1 MIEGI
6 LAGAEL
12 LLQPPVLLGLFIGV
26 TIGMAFGALPGLDA
40 TSGTALLVAATYALS
55 TEVALAVLIGLYTAA
70 TYAGSITAITIG
82 VPGTPASAA
91 TVLDGYPM
99 TKAGNLDRALSIS
112 IFASVIG
119 GIAGTVVLMFF
130 SLPLADFAL
139 NFGAPEYFALGVLGV
154 AIIASLVRG
163 MVLAGFVVAVFGLII
178 TTFGVDPFTG
188 YPRFTFGN
196 MNLLEGIPYIPALVG
211 LFAVSEAITLLYQ
224 RHVKREV
231 AGMPGLWAFNLPW
244 SSARRIARSTAI
256 GSVVGSVLGAL
267 PAIGAAAANWVG
279 YNEARRFSR
288 DPDAFG
294 QGSEEGLAAAESS
307 NNSTISTSLV
317 PLLAFG
323 IPGSATAAVLLG
335 AMLLHG
341 VTPGPGLF
349 VSDAGL
355 VYYLFLALGL
365 ANVFML
371 VYGVVGVG
379 FWVRLVQMPTPF
391 IVMTILT
398 LSVVGAYSV
407 RSNVFDVYL
416 ALGLGVFGF
425 LIRQAGMSVVPI
437 VLAIVLGTLIEENF
451 RRALISSNNGAMI
464 FVERPLTLGILAI
477 AVFTFVLPLARMY
490 LEQRRAAASSG
501 RSPSPAGEHGAP

>member
-6 LAGAEL
+6 LAGTAL
-12 LLQPPVLLGLFIGV
+12 LTQPTVLLGLFIGV

-99 TKAGNLDRALSIS
+99 TKAGKLDRALSIS
-112 IFASVIG
+112 IVTSVVG
-119 GIAGTVVLMFF
+119 GMAGTVVLMFF
-130 SLPLADFAL
+130 SLPLAEFAL

-163 MVLAGFVVAVFGLII
+163 MVLAGFVVALFGLIL
-178 TTFGVDPFTG
+178 TTVGVDPFTG
-188 YPRFTFGN
+188 YPRFTYGN

-211 LFAVSEAITLLYQ
+211 LFAVSEAITLLYTKGGERQ
-224 RHVKREV
+224 V
-231 AGMPGLWAFNLPW
+231 AGMPRFWAFNLPL
-244 SSARRIARSTAI
+244 STVRQIARATTI

-279 YNEARRFSR
+279 YNEARRFAR
-288 DPDAFG
+288 NPEAYG

-341 VTPGPGLF
+341 VTPGPSLF
-349 VSDAGL
+349 VSNAGL
-355 VYYLFLALGL
+355 VYFLFLTLGL
-365 ANVFML
+365 ANLIML
-371 VYGVVGVG
+371 FYGIVGVG

-416 ALGLGVFGF
+416 ALGLGVLGF
-425 LIRQAGMSVVPI
+425 FIRQAGMSVVPI

-451 RRALISSNNGAMI
+451 RRSLISSNEGGMI
-464 FVERPLTLGILAI
+464 FFNRPLALGILVLALI
-477 AVFTFVLPLARMY
+477 TFVIPLARMGVEKRRKSAGVSQRANTASN
-490 LEQRRAAASSG
+490 LE
-501 RSPSPAGEHGAP
+501 